1 MRTNVILDETLVQQ
15 AKALTGIKTTRAVID
30 EALRLLIQL
39 REQSQVRELRG
50 KLLWEGDLAMLREIR
65 SVEYTVTAQE
75 SSSDAAG

>member
-1 MRTNVILDETLVQQ
+1 MRTNVVLDDTLLQQ

-50 KLLWEGDLAMLREIR
+50 KLFWEGDLAMLRETR

-75 SSSDAAG
+75 SSSDDAG